1 MKLNQ
6 VTIFNSTQ
14 IYNDFEFNIW
24 GWFLISTKV
33 YTTLHDQELRD
44 LRFVSELGVT
54 DLRLCNCQ
62 NARTLREP
70 ANLRAFAHYSSALKT
85 AKGVERLVGL
95 ELLYLGENQIVELNI
110 RGLDKLK
117 DLYVLRNKIRDLSGA
132 EYLKAKGC
140 CQKYCRI
147 ENQKQSSQEE
157 IDEARL
163 W

>member
-54 DLRLCNCQ
+54 DLRLNSCQ

-70 ANLRAFAHYSSALKT
+70 ANLRAFYHFSSALKT

-95 ELLYLGENQIVELNI
+95 EKLYLSNNQIVELNI

-117 DLYVLRNKIRDLSGA
+117 AFWVYNNKIRDLSGA
-132 EYLKAKGC
+132 EYLKEKGC
-140 CQKYCRI
+140 CQQGYGI
-147 ENQKQSSQEE
+147 GGQTQPSQEE

>member
-1 MKLNQ
+1 MKAKYQNNINQ
-6 VTIFNSTQ
+6 SGRGYGPHLFIQ
-14 IYNDFEFNIW
+14 
-24 GWFLISTKV
+24 L
-33 YTTLHDQELRD
+33 DQELRD
-44 LRFVSELGVT
+44 LRFVSELGVKH
-54 DLRLCNCQ
+54 LSLNSCQ
-62 NARTLREP
+62 NAHALREP

-132 EYLKAKGC
+132 KYLKAKGC
-140 CQKYCRI
+140 CQTRY
-147 ENQKQSSQEE
+147 ETGGQTQLSQEE